1 MSTNSTITCP
11 HCMNNVPWGARVCRG
26 CQAEISY
33 GTPLASIIFFI
44 VLSVGAGWYVTKLAH
59 DYLFTNSTLLW
70 CVFAAV
76 LIPCA
81 ILSRKACKR
90 LYDGKTEFRRHYRK

>member
-1 MSTNSTITCP
+1 M
-11 HCMNNVPWGARVCRG
+11 
-26 CQAEISY
+26 
-33 GTPLASIIFFI
+33 
-44 VLSVGAGWYVTKLAH
+44 TKLAH